1 MKLSLSLIAAAVFI
15 STGAAAQTPPEGLVE
30 AARKAVTNNPDVQ
43 ARWFGFRA
51 ADSER
56 SVARAG
62 FLPQLD
68 ALTSTGRENR
78 VRPSGS
84 TGSYHHTGAALTL
97 NPMLFDGFFTSNEV
111 KVRCATTNYCT

>member
-1 MKLSLSLIAAAVFI
+1 MLLFQFCITTDPELFMKLPLTLMAAAVLA
-15 STGAAAQTPPEGLVE
+15 STQATAQALPDALVD
-30 AARKAVTNNPDVQ
+30 AARKAVVSNPDVQ

-68 ALTSTGRENR
+68 AVASTGRENR
-78 VRPSGS
+78 VRPSGT
-84 TGSYHHTGAALTL
+84 TGSYHH
-97 NPMLFDGFFTSNEV
+97 S
-111 KVRCATTNYCT
+111 